1 MGICEMCLFVK
12 YNKKFED
19 IKRGRSYYGLC
30 DFCKTATSCLEIP
43 FNELKVKKLSFKDS
57 FYGAFLAL
65 IKENYD
71 SDAVEVTDV
80 KEETESGGYCETCW
94 YDTQVVEV
102 HYVNGNGAELTQTIS
117 ENLSDLIN
125 RLVKE

>member
-1 MGICEMCLFVK
+1 M
-12 YNKKFED
+12 
-19 IKRGRSYYGLC
+19 
-30 DFCKTATSCLEIP
+30 
-43 FNELKVKKLSFKDS
+43 SFKEN
-57 FYGAFLAL
+57 FYGAFLGL

-80 KEETESGGYCETCW
+80 KEETESGGYCQTCW
-94 YDTQVVEV
+94 YETQVVEV
-102 HYVNGNGAELTQTIS
+102 HYINSNGAELTQTIS

>member
-1 MGICEMCLFVK
+1 M
-12 YNKKFED
+12 
-19 IKRGRSYYGLC
+19 
-30 DFCKTATSCLEIP
+30 
-43 FNELKVKKLSFKDS
+43 SFKEN
-57 FYGAFLAL
+57 FYDAFLSL

-80 KEETESGGYCETCW
+80 KEETESGGYCNTCW
-94 YDTQVVEV
+94 YETQVVEV
-102 HYVNGNGAELTQTIS
+102 HYTDSNGAELTRTIY